1 MDLSGSQFQ
10 DRKLL
15 HRDPCCRIYCHN
27 GPLQYLGLLHSQVQ
41 DSHLRLRQVGQVLL
55 QLIFSYFLSKF
66 AVAKLACFEIL
77 YVFAIWCHLII
88 LSLDN

>member
-55 QLIFSYFLSKF
+55 QLIFSYFYRNLLLQNWPALKSCMYLPF
-66 AVAKLACFEIL
+66 GVI
-77 YVFAIWCHLII
+77 
-88 LSLDN
+88 